1 MDKPSVG
8 RSILITFSTLVAAW
22 LVVPTLI
29 VIPISF
35 TGENSFAFPPQS
47 WSLDYYKNF
56 FTDQRWLNS
65 LFNSLL
71 IALAATAIAT
81 VLGTMAAYGLSL
93 ATFFR
98 GKQAAHQ
105 LFLGPLIMPSI
116 VVAVATYLVFLQWN
130 LVGTLAGFIAIHA
143 ILGIPFVVTNV
154 TTALSSFD
162 YNLERASA
170 ILGASR
176 FKTFMQVT
184 LPTIRPGIVA
194 GALFAFVIS
203 FDEVVVSL
211 FIQSPMLQTLPVRMY
226 TSVAEEVDPT
236 ISSAST
242 IVLAVSA
249 PLLLLANTRNKR
261 KTKKSEVSH
270 A

>member
-1 MDKPSVG
+1 MEK
-8 RSILITFSTLVAAW
+8 RSAGKSLLIAFSALVAAW
-22 LVVPTLI
+22 LIVPTLI

-47 WSLDYYKNF
+47 WSLDYYINF
-56 FTDQRWLNS
+56 FTDPRWLNS

-71 IALAATAIAT
+71 IALAAMTIAT
-81 VLGTMAAYGLSL
+81 VLGTMASYGLSI
-93 ATFFR
+93 ARFR

-130 LVGTLAGFIAIHA
+130 LVGTLIGFIVIHA
-143 ILGIPFVVTNV
+143 ILGIPFVVANV

-184 LPTIRPGIVA
+184 LPVIRPGIVA

-226 TSVAEEVDPT
+226 ASVAEEIDPT
-236 ISSAST
+236 ISAAST

>member
-1 MDKPSVG
+1 MEKPSFG
-8 RSILITFSTLVAAW
+8 RSFLIAFSALVAAW

-35 TGENSFAFPPQS
+35 TGESSFAFPPQS

-56 FTDQRWLNS
+56 FSDPRWLNS

-71 IALAATAIAT
+71 IALVAMTIAT
-81 VLGTMAAYGLSL
+81 VLGTMAAYGLSI
-93 ATFFR
+93 ATFR
-98 GKQAAHQ
+98 GKPAAHQ

-116 VVAVATYLVFLQWN
+116 VVAVATYLIFLQWH
-130 LVGTLAGFIAIHA
+130 LVGTLLGFIVIHA

-162 YNLERASA
+162 YNLERAAA

-184 LPTIRPGIVA
+184 LPIIRPGIVA

-226 TSVAEEVDPT
+226 ASVAEEVDPT
-236 ISSAST
+236 ISAAST

-249 PLLLLANTRNKR
+249 PLLLLANTRTKR

>member
-1 MDKPSVG
+1 MDRPSMG
-8 RSILITFSTLVAAW
+8 RNLLIAFSVLVAAW

-35 TGENSFAFPPQS
+35 TGESSFAFPPKS
-47 WSLDYYKNF
+47 WSLQYYENF
-56 FTDQRWLNS
+56 FTNPRWVNS
-65 LFNSLL
+65 LLNSLL
-71 IALAATAIAT
+71 IAIASMAIAA
-81 VLGTMAAYGLSL
+81 VLGTMAAYGLSI
-93 ATFFR
+93 ARFK
-98 GKQAAHQ
+98 GKQALHQ

-116 VVAVATYLVFLQWN
+116 VIAVATYLVFLRWN
-130 LVGTLAGFIAIHA
+130 LVGTLIGFIVIHA
-143 ILGIPFVVTNV
+143 LLGIPFVVTNV

-162 YNLERASA
+162 YNLERAAA

-184 LPTIRPGIVA
+184 LPIIRPGIVA

-211 FIQSPMLQTLPVRMY
+211 FIQSPTLQTLPVRMY
-226 TSVAEEVDPT
+226 ASVAEEVDPT
-236 ISSAST
+236 ISAAST

-249 PLLLLANTRNKR
+249 PLLLLANSRNKR
-261 KTKKSEVSH
+261 KTKKDEVSH
-270 A
+270 V